1 MERAKREGPSR
12 GDLSEIRSGVLIDHP
27 QAGLR
32 LQNLL
37 AQPAK
42 YTVIDMR
49 RIRLAL
55 FIQRPFKRLH
65 VTKRAMRAPN
75 PSRLAATLVA
85 AILIVLA
92 GYVTSSQKTQTIKII
107 VPSSVGGGADI
118 LARLLADR
126 IGRTQGVTVVV
137 ENRPGASNTIGTE
150 AAARAAPDGT
160 TLLIATPEFV
170 VNPHLRK
177 LNYDPLTS
185 FTPVCYLVR
194 SPQLLVVNSESPYRT
209 LDDLL
214 DAARLKPNELTLA
227 SAGPAS
233 STHIAL
239 ETIKHSA
246 NVKMSYVPYQ
256 GSTPAV
262 NALLGKH
269 VTSVLASYPNV
280 VEQVKAG
287 KLRVL
292 ATATPTRIE
301 QMQGVPTIAESGFK
315 DYESEIWFG
324 VVVPA
329 KTPNVIV
336 SQLAGWFTA
345 ALQAPEI
352 KMKLETLGLF
362 TVGLCGADFGAFI
375 QKEYDK
381 YGRAIRETNFPAR

>member
-1 MERAKREGPSR
+1 
-12 GDLSEIRSGVLIDHP
+12 
-27 QAGLR
+27 
-32 LQNLL
+32 
-37 AQPAK
+37 
-42 YTVIDMR
+42 
-49 RIRLAL
+49 
-55 FIQRPFKRLH
+55 
-65 VTKRAMRAPN
+65 MRAPN
-75 PSRLAATLVA
+75 PIRLAVTLVA
-85 AILIVLA
+85 AILIFV
-92 GYVTSSQKTQTIKII
+92 GYVTPSQTTQTIKII
-107 VPSSVGGGADI
+107 VPSTGGGGADV
-118 LARLLADR
+118 LARLLADQISR
-126 IGRTQGVTVVV
+126 AQNITMIV

-150 AAARAAPDGT
+150 AASRAAPDGR
-160 TLLIATPEFV
+160 TLLINQPEFV
-170 VNPHLRK
+170 INPHLRN

-214 DAARLKPNELTLA
+214 DAARRKPNELTLA

-233 STHIAL
+233 STHIAF
-239 ETIKHSA
+239 ETLMHLA
-246 NVKMSYVPYQ
+246 NVKMRYVPYQ

-269 VTSVLASYPNV
+269 VTAVLASYPNV
-280 VEQVKAG
+280 AEQVKAD
-287 KLRVL
+287 KLRAL
-292 ATATPTRIE
+292 ATASPTRIE
-301 QMQGVPTIAESGFK
+301 QMQNVSTIAESGFK

-324 VVVPA
+324 VMVPA

-336 SQLAGWFTA
+336 SQLAGWFTT
-345 ALQAPEI
+345 ALQAFEM